1 MTSNSTFNFIVD
13 LQKFEENLQKFG
25 EKLDDFKKTISLN
38 PTETSNNANT
48 KDEIIVKNEILSIF
62 NKSKIHPNQFA
73 ELLVTSN
80 IYIENEKMGDWTNLK
95 INEVEENIY
104 NMKHEIDK
112 PKNKNQN
119 QKDQIEYTNIITQN
133 LVNTKT

>member
-1 MTSNSTFNFIVD
+1 
-13 LQKFEENLQKFG
+13 
-25 EKLDDFKKTISLN
+25 
-38 PTETSNNANT
+38 
-48 KDEIIVKNEILSIF
+48 
-62 NKSKIHPNQFA
+62 
-73 ELLVTSN
+73 
-80 IYIENEKMGDWTNLK
+80 MGDWTNLK

>member
-1 MTSNSTFNFIVD
+1 MTSN
-13 LQKFEENLQKFG
+13 FEDALQKFG
-25 EKLDDFKKTISLN
+25 EKLDNFKKKISAN
-38 PTETSNNANT
+38 PTETNT
-48 KDEIIVKNEILSIF
+48 NENENDKIIVKNEILSIF
-62 NKSKIHPNQFA
+62 NKSKLHPNQFA

-112 PKNKNQN
+112 PKNKNQ
-119 QKDQIEYTNIITQN
+119 KKQIEYSNIITHH
-133 LVNTKT
+133 LVDDKTQIISKS